1 MGLFFRRFDIPPG
14 FSGVLFRDNQRVREL
29 APGIYRPLDL
39 ARRLSVVKVSTA
51 PQLFPVHSQEALT
64 QDAIAFRFTYSVRY
78 AIDDTELALQQI
90 DLGSLGVYQTPDML
104 VQSLVH
110 AYVQAAVKDRV
121 ATLTSEQI
129 TDDRAS
135 IGDLRTPELD
145 AQMAALGVRLIDL
158 VLRDVTFPKAIQ
170 NLFSKRLEAKIR
182 AQSDLENA
190 RTTVAAARALKNA
203 SAMLEGDQTVLFLQF
218 METLTKIADKGNHTF
233 HIDSFPAL
241 PGASDTSD

>member
-1 MGLFFRRFDIPPG
+1 MGLFFRRLDVPPG
-14 FSGVLFRDNQRVREL
+14 TTGVLFRDNRRVREL
-29 APGIYRPLDL
+29 APGVYRPFDPM
-39 ARRLSVVKVSTA
+39 RRLSVVTLSTA

-64 QDAIAFRFTYSVRY
+64 QDGIAFRFSYSVRY
-78 AIDDTELALQQI
+78 AVDNAELAMAQI
-90 DLGSLGVYQTPDML
+90 DLGQLGPYQTAGSM
-104 VQSLVH
+104 VQALVH
-110 AYVQAAVKDRV
+110 TYVQAAVKDRV
-121 ATLTSEQI
+121 AALTSEQI

-135 IGDLRTPELD
+135 IGDLRTPQLEAQVAEL
-145 AQMAALGVRLIDL
+145 GIRLLDI

-218 METLTKIADKGNHTF
+218 METLTKIADKGSHTF
-233 HIDSFPAL
+233 HIGEMPTL
-241 PGASDTSD
+241 PSRRD